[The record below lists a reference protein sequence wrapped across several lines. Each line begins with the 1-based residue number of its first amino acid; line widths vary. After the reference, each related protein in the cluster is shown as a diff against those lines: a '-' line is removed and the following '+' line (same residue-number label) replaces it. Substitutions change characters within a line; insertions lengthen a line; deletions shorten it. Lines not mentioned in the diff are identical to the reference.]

1 MDFFFG
7 GHPCDHAATMSS
19 TFDLKVPQIQF
30 NDSCWIFLL
39 FAETGTHSGNCA
51 VLRRDSSGAVLGL
64 VVGVPVVVQR
74 QVRSLLGNVVD
85 ISVVAQRQFPLVL
98 FRKR

>member
-7 GHPCDHAATMSS
+7 GRPCEHAATMSNS
-19 TFDLKVPQIQF
+19 FDLKVPQIQF
-30 NDSCWIFLL
+30 IDSCWMFLS

-51 VLRRDSSGAVLGL
+51 VLRRDSSSS
-64 VVGVPVVVQR
+64 VVGVPVVAQR
-74 QVRSLLGNVVD
+74 QVRSLRGNVVD
-85 ISVVAQRQFPLVL
+85 ISVVAQRQPLVL